1 MKVREME
8 NERVSMPS
16 KDGMDPN
23 YKRLRFCRYA
33 DDFLIGVIGSK
44 EEAREIMR
52 EVTAFLSEI
61 LHLEASPEKS
71 KISKATDG
79 TIFLGYTVKAIMDSR
94 IRRTKLGRRVVR
106 SRDPAGRIH
115 LLVPPERLVRFNQR
129 NGYGDLGR
137 LKAIHRCHLVDGSLP
152 EIVLAY
158 NAEMRGAGQLLWDV
172 LTSCSVMLNYYCRG
186 ILNKYKMVSER
197 VVSAGIARP

>member
-1 MKVREME
+1 
-8 NERVSMPS
+8 MPS
-16 KDGMDPN
+16 KDGMDPV
-23 YKRLRFCRYA
+23 YKRLMFCRYA
-33 DDFLIGVIGSK
+33 DDFLIGVIGSRD
-44 EEAREIMR
+44 EAREIMR

-61 LHLEASPEKS
+61 LHLEASQEKS

-79 TIFLGYTVKAIMDSR
+79 TIFLGYTVGAITDSR

-106 SRDPAGRIH
+106 SRDPAGRIQ

-137 LKAIHRCHLVDGSLP
+137 LKAIHRRYLVDSSLL

-158 NAEMRGAGQLLWDV
+158 NAEMRGAGR
-172 LTSCSVMLNYYCRG
+172 LTVRSSACASCGSSGKPACSKR
-186 ILNKYKMVSER
+186 
-197 VVSAGIARP
+197 